1 VPMTISTFRMVRQAI
16 GMMHGGTV
24 NKISYEMKG
33 KLSTSSFT
41 ATRFQTKGEFDLSAA
56 TAPQPEA

>member
-1 VPMTISTFRMVRQAI
+1 
-16 GMMHGGTV
+16 MMHGGTV